1 MEFKEAY
8 KKGLKTG
15 KTITN
20 GEYNLQLENIENF
33 GSKYLN
39 IKAIY
44 LKGNAEKFCF
54 DMNRLFFDSLEDNW
68 QIIREE

>member
-20 GEYNLQLENIENF
+20 GIYELKFINNELEVQTI
-33 GSKYLN
+33 
-39 IKAIY
+39 
-44 LKGNAEKFCF
+44 
-54 DMNRLFFDSLEDNW
+54 DSSNPPSMIGIMLDTYEDNW
-68 QIIREE
+68 EIIREE

>member
-20 GEYNLQLENIENF
+20 GSYELKLLKNGLECHIVDDNTKTPDIIGILLDTF
-33 GSKYLN
+33 
-39 IKAIY
+39 
-44 LKGNAEKFCF
+44 
-54 DMNRLFFDSLEDNW
+54 EDNW
-68 QIIREE
+68 EITREE

>member
-8 KKGLKTG
+8 KKGLKVG

-33 GSKYLN
+33 GHKYPN
-39 IKAIY
+39 IKV
-44 LKGNAEKFCF
+44 LKENFYF
-54 DMNRLFFDSLEDNW
+54 DINKLFFDSLEDNW
-68 QIIREE
+68 EIVKED

>member
-8 KKGLKTG
+8 KKGLKVG
-15 KTITN
+15 KAITN

-33 GSKYLN
+33 GGKYLN

-44 LKGNAEKFCF
+44 LKGTERFYF

-68 QIIREE
+68 EILEE